1 MITAA
6 DIFHGKV
13 LIVDDQP
20 INILLLERMLSA
32 AGYVSLSST
41 LDSSQVCEMHVE
53 NHYDLIL
60 LDLQMPAMDGFQVMK
75 SLKEIEP
82 DGYLP
87 VLVITAQPGH
97 KLNALEAGAKDFI
110 SKPFELAEVLVR
122 VHNMLEVRLLY
133 KELRMNNDLLELQLH
148 EQSALLA
155 ISHTLASTSEI
166 RPDLILEQLNDLI
179 EYKQGVFFTVEDS
192 MLVTLGIRGM
202 QNQAQSAISQ
212 IRLNTPEVLD
222 ALLNAHQPIRI
233 EDIWSEEP
241 QTQLLRSFLGDSVT
255 VLLDGMHSWMWV
267 PLVVQGRLLGG
278 ISLAEIKKNYFTEH
292 HADLMLSVANQ
303 SAITMSN
310 AELVGQVKEL
320 AIMEERQRL
329 AHDLHDAVN
338 QSLFSAGLIAEA
350 LPRLWDID
358 QQDARRSLEEL
369 RLLTRGALA
378 EMRALLAELRPITM
392 TNSNLGDLL
401 HLQADAFFGRTNIP
415 VEIIVTGEF
424 TLPAIVQVAFYRV
437 CQEVFNSIANHAN
450 ASHVVMAL
458 RQDNVGIE
466 MFIHDDG
473 QGFDTE
479 KVIPG
484 HDGLGIIYEHA
495 EEVGAKLSV
504 ISQPDNGT
512 ALTMSWTTTLS
523 KVFL

>member
-1 MITAA
+1 MITAS

-20 INILLLERMLSA
+20 NNILLLERMLSA

-41 LDSSQVCEMHVE
+41 LDSSQVCEMHVK
-53 NHYDLIL
+53 NRYDLIL
-60 LDLQMPAMDGFQVMK
+60 LDLQMPGVDGFQVMK
-75 SLKEIEP
+75 ALKEVEP

-122 VHNMLEVRLLY
+122 VHNMLEVRLLHE
-133 KELRMNNDLLELQLH
+133 ELRINNNLLEQQLH
-148 EQSALLA
+148 EQSVLID

-166 RPDLILEQLNDLI
+166 LPDLILKQLNDLI
-179 EYKQGVFFTVEDS
+179 EYAQGVLFEVEDS
-192 MLVTLGIRGM
+192 KLVVFGMRGM
-202 QNQAQSAISQ
+202 QQQEYSVNIQ
-212 IRLNTPEVLD
+212 IRLSTPEVLIT
-222 ALLNAHQPIRI
+222 LLNAYQPIRI
-233 EDIWSEEP
+233 ADIWSEEP
-241 QTQLLRSFLGDSVT
+241 QAQMLRSLLGESVT
-255 VLLDGMHSWMWV
+255 ELLEGMHSWMWV

-292 HADLMLSVANQ
+292 HADLVLSVANQ

-310 AELVGQVKEL
+310 AELVGQAKEL
-320 AIMEERQRL
+320 AVMEERQRL
-329 AHDLHDAVN
+329 SHDLHDAVN

-350 LPRLWDID
+350 LPRLWDLD

-392 TNSNLGDLL
+392 TNSSLSELL

-415 VEIIVTGEF
+415 VEIIAIGEF
-424 TLPAIVQVAFYRV
+424 ILPAVVQVAFYRV
-437 CQEVFNSIANHAN
+437 CQEVFNNIAKHAN
-450 ASHVVMAL
+450 ASHVVITL
-458 RQDNVGIE
+458 NQDDAGIE

-479 KVIPG
+479 KVFPG
-484 HDGLGIIYEHA
+484 HYGLGIIYEYA
-495 EEVGAKLSV
+495 QEVGAKLSV

-512 ALTMSWTTTLS
+512 ALTMSWITTIP
-523 KVFL
+523 KVFV